1 MEYFCGYHKFSFTF
15 GPYTKSMCVCE
26 CVWSIFVL
34 YGTVIPSYMANKFK
48 LCKKFMESIRMCLFF
63 ESHCWFLPL
72 CLFLSLLASSPPWKY
87 SDNTFTKFTLILNYV
102 SVCFSSLHKSLL
114 CTAVAV
120 EISNCAS
127 DLLQGAHSSSSNLKH
142 LLIHL
147 FPFHT
152 YIRRFTWFKAFHFRI

>member
-1 MEYFCGYHKFSFTF
+1 M
-15 GPYTKSMCVCE
+15 
-26 CVWSIFVL
+26 SIFFL

-63 ESHCWFLPL
+63 ESHCWSLRVLSPL
-72 CLFLSLLASSPPWKY
+72 SKY
-87 SDNTFTKFTLILNYV
+87 SDINDGDEYGEDNTFTKFTLILNYV

-120 EISNCAS
+120 SISNCMR
-127 DLLQGAHSSSSNLKH
+127 DLLFQAHSSSGNLKH

-152 YIRRFTWFKAFHFRI
+152 HIRRLHDAKRFIFGFKFIGII